1 MQFAIQFGVGLVA
14 LLVML
19 LPALAHKQHWNV
31 VQEDWKYPLRII
43 FGVLQSELGSSILYT
58 TPPFTPSATALTA
71 AQAKGTYS
79 QIAQITFADG
89 DTSQIFT
96 HNWGLPASFPTWTLP
111 QIQYY
116 WLSQTASPTSFA
128 SQLTFGI
135 TNTNSVQVN
144 KTSVGVG
151 SGGVVAVI
159 LRRGDGPW
167 A

>member
-1 MQFAIQFGVGLVA
+1 MQLAIQFGVGLVA

-31 VQEDWKYPLRII
+31 IREEWRYPFRLVV
-43 FGVLQSELGSSILYT
+43 GVLQSELGASILYT
-58 TPPFTPSATALTA
+58 TPPYTPSATALTA
-71 AQAKGTYS
+71 AQAKQTPT
-79 QIAQITFADG
+79 QLAQITFADG
-89 DTSQIFT
+89 DTSQVFT
-96 HNWGLPASFPTWTLP
+96 HNWNLPASFPSWTLP
-111 QIQYY
+111 EISYY
-116 WLSQTASPTSFA
+116 WLTQNASPTSFGTA
-128 SQLTFGI
+128 LTFGI

-144 KTSVGVG
+144 KTSVGTG